1 MNATQNANTA
11 KAANAPSNRK
21 PKVETILPGSDRL
34 LPETEAERIAREQVE
49 ATEANRQLE
58 AEARRKDAEARD
70 RDAKAQAEAN
80 EILRKMLAD
89 EEAQAEAEY
98 RRKLVEIGN
107 GAANMTRG
115 KLEATIVLRKLEA
128 LIDEAGQLGNEAKIG
143 AFQLL
148 GGSTGKAGKP
158 KVANAMLVM
167 AISAGSPETPFST
180 RMQWA
185 QTANKATVAG
195 AKGPYT
201 VKSVGG
207 ATGGQASYTL
217 GMPE

>member
-70 RDAKAQAEAN
+70 RDAK
-80 EILRKMLAD
+80 
-89 EEAQAEAEY
+89 AQAEAEY